1 MARLQIF
8 GIKVFKVG
16 NLFFKLWL
24 AKGLNIYRLNIWLL
38 LIKIKQSKVLVQV
51 VLYSKSAVRKT
62 NSTKFILEEKLR
74 NHPFNHISQYF
85 T

>member
-24 AKGLNIYRLNIWLL
+24 AKGLNIYWLNIW
-38 LIKIKQSKVLVQV
+38 
-51 VLYSKSAVRKT
+51 
-62 NSTKFILEEKLR
+62 FILMEITRFKSLSVPEQPAR
-74 NHPFNHISQYF
+74 F
-85 T
+85 TFCLEV